1 MDGVVFTRH
10 KALVSRFFTPVGC
23 STSCKCHGN
32 LNSSKMS
39 HLTRQTLL
47 LEDIAVD
54 TFVHSSFG
62 TVVMTLFH
70 SLFTAPSWHTFTS
83 LACGWA
89 LATDR
94 HTITTYLW
102 LTGATT
108 VKHFSR
114 FYVFL
119 GCPLYN
125 RRWQL
130 WGAVIRLA
138 VQFVPEGEVIRVS
151 FDDTTKKKAGR
162 HIEGRDRYRNGA
174 GSARQEYRTL
184 RGLNCVLGIRHIP
197 LTRWPG
203 HSLSVPVGLAL
214 YRKPAQATTLNV
226 PYQSRSQLARAILD
240 CIATQAPGRP
250 IRSLADGGYATKDY
264 VRQLP
269 EAAHVVGRFPISA
282 KLYEGPPPPTPKR
295 RGAPRKKG
303 ALRGSPKTLA
313 QTATEW
319 SPHPSEAGAE
329 IQAWEGLWH
338 AVLPGRLVRVVVLR
352 RQGTPAPKR
361 PGQRKPPPILEAFF
375 TTDLTL
381 SAEDILHEYGDRWAV
396 EMAIRDANACAG
408 LGQDQ
413 CRKRQRIVGAH
424 TFRLVMVAARPLWF
438 IDQVECGTTF
448 NLCCYRPWYRQKVAP
463 SQLDVVWACRE
474 ALHEAGIFPIPRFT
488 PALAE
493 NHEEPAYALPLA
505 A

>member
-1 MDGVVFTRH
+1 M
-10 KALVSRFFTPVGC
+10 
-23 STSCKCHGN
+23 
-32 LNSSKMS
+32 
-39 HLTRQTLL
+39 
-47 LEDIAVD
+47 D
-54 TFVHSSFG
+54 TFFISSFG
-62 TVVMTLFH
+62 TFVMGLFH
-70 SLFTAPSWHTFTS
+70 GLFTAPAWQSFAL

-89 LATDR
+89 LTTDR
-94 HTITTYLW
+94 HTITTYMW

-119 GCPLYN
+119 GCPLYTQ
-125 RRWQL
+125 RWHL
-130 WGAVIRLA
+130 WGAVIRQAARL
-138 VQFVPEGEVIRVS
+138 VPEGEVIAVA

-162 HIEGRDRYRNGA
+162 HIEGLGRYRNGA

-184 RGLNCVLGIRHIP
+184 RGLNFVLGIMRIP

-203 HSLSVPVGLAL
+203 HSLSVPIGLEL
-214 YRKPAQATTLNV
+214 YLKPDQATALNM
-226 PYQSRSQLARAILD
+226 PYRSRSQLARDILD
-240 CIATQAPGRP
+240 FMAEQMPGRP

-264 VRQLP
+264 ARQLP
-269 EAAHVVGRFPISA
+269 DAAHVVGRFPTSA
-282 KLYEGPPPPTPKR
+282 KLYTLPPAPTPKR

-303 ALRGSPKTLA
+303 DLIGSPKTLV
-313 QTATEW
+313 QTSQGW
-319 SPHPSEAGAE
+319 LPHPSEAGAE
-329 IQAWEGLWH
+329 IQAWCGLWH
-338 AVLPGRLVRVVVLR
+338 SVLPGRLVRVVVLR
-352 RQGTPAPKR
+352 RDSQRATKR
-361 PGQRKPPPILEAFF
+361 PEHRKPPPAIEAFF

-381 SAEDILHEYGDRWAV
+381 SAQDILTAYSDRWAV
-396 EMAIRDANACAG
+396 EIAIRDANAFEG

-413 CRKRQRIVGAH
+413 CRKRQRILGAN
-424 TFRLVMVAARPLWF
+424 TFRLVMAAARTLWF
-438 IDQVECGTTF
+438 VDQVECGTIF

-493 NHEEPAYALPLA
+493 NHEEPERALPLA

>member
-1 MDGVVFTRH
+1 
-10 KALVSRFFTPVGC
+10 
-23 STSCKCHGN
+23 
-32 LNSSKMS
+32 
-39 HLTRQTLL
+39 L

-62 TVVMTLFH
+62 TVVMTLFQGI
-70 SLFTAPSWHTFTS
+70 FTAPSWQTFTS

-89 LATDR
+89 LASDR

-119 GCPLYN
+119 GCPLYH

-138 VQFVPEGEVIRVS
+138 AQFVPEGEVIRVI

-162 HIEGRDRYRNGA
+162 HIEGLDRYRNGA

-184 RGLNCVLGIRHIP
+184 QGLNFVLGLMSIP

-203 HSLSVPVGLAL
+203 HSLSVPVGLEL
-214 YRKPAQATTLNV
+214 YLKPTQATALNV
-226 PYQSRSQLARAILD
+226 PYRSRSQLARDILD
-240 CIATQAPGRP
+240 FLAEQLPGRP

-264 VRQLP
+264 VRRLP
-269 EAAHVVGRFPISA
+269 EAADVVGRLPISA
-282 KLYEGPPPPTPKR
+282 KLYTLPPKPTQKR

-303 ALRGSPKTLA
+303 ALIGSPKTLA
-313 QTATEW
+313 QTAKGW
-319 SPHPSEAGAE
+319 APHPSEAGAE
-329 IQAWEGLWH
+329 IQAWDGLWH
-338 AVLPGRLVRVVVLR
+338 PVLPERLVRVVVLR
-352 RQGTPAPKR
+352 REVTHATKR
-361 PGQRKPPPILEAFF
+361 PGQRKPLPAIEAFF

-381 SAEDILHEYGDRWAV
+381 SAHDIVNEYGDRWAV
-396 EMAIRDANACAG
+396 EIEIRDANAFDG

-413 CRKRQRIVGAH
+413 CRKRQRIIGAN
-424 TFRLVMVAARPLWF
+424 TFRLVLAAARTLWF
-438 IDQVECGTTF
+438 IGQVECGTTF
-448 NLCCYRPWYRQKVAP
+448 HLCRYRPWYRQKVAP

-474 ALHEAGIFPIPRFT
+474 TLYEAGIFPIPRFT
-488 PALAE
+488 PELAE
-493 NHEEPAYALPLA
+493 NDEEPEHALPLA

>member
-1 MDGVVFTRH
+1 MQVPRQPQ
-10 KALVSRFFTPVGC
+10 L
-23 STSCKCHGN
+23 
-32 LNSSKMS
+32 SKMS
-39 HLTRQTLL
+39 HLVGQTLL

-54 TFVHSSFG
+54 TFVDSSFG
-62 TVVMTLFH
+62 TVVMTLFQG
-70 SLFTAPSWHTFTS
+70 LFTGPSWQTFTY

-89 LATDR
+89 LAGDR

-138 VQFVPEGEVIRVS
+138 AQFVPAGAVIRVS
-151 FDDTTKKKAGR
+151 FDDTTKKKAGAQ
-162 HIEGRDRYRNGA
+162 IEGLARYRNGA

-184 RGLNCVLGIRHIP
+184 RGVNFVLGIMRIP

-203 HSLSVPVGLAL
+203 HCLSVPVGCEL
-214 YRKPAQATTLNV
+214 YLKEAQAQKLKV
-226 PYQSRSQLARAILD
+226 PHRSRSQLARVILD
-240 CIATQAPGRP
+240 FMAEQLPGRP

-269 EAAHVVGRFPISA
+269 EAVHAVGRFPISA
-282 KLYEGPPPPTPKR
+282 QLYQVPPKPPHKR

-303 ALRGSPKTLA
+303 DLIGSPKTLV
-313 QTATEW
+313 QTEAGW
-319 SPHPSEAGAE
+319 APHPSEAGTE
-329 IQAWEGLWH
+329 FHSWCGLWH
-338 AVLPGRLVRVVVLR
+338 AVLPGRLLRVVVVR
-352 RQGTPAPKR
+352 RQANAGPKQA
-361 PGQRKPPPILEAFF
+361 GHRKPPPLEAFF

-381 SAEDILHEYGDRWAV
+381 SPCDILAEYRDRWAV
-396 EMAIRDANACAG
+396 EIEIRDANAFDG

-413 CRKRQRIVGAH
+413 CRKRQRIIGAN
-424 TFRLVMVAARPLWF
+424 TLRLVLAAARTLWF
-438 IDQVECGTTF
+438 IDRVEQGMDVH
-448 NLCCYRPWYRQKVAP
+448 LCRYRPWYRQKVAP

-474 ALHEAGIFPIPRFT
+474 ALQEAGIFPILRFT
-488 PALAE
+488 PDQAE
-493 NHEEPAYALPLA
+493 NGEEFDNALPLA

>member
-1 MDGVVFTRH
+1 MQ
-10 KALVSRFFTPVGC
+10 
-23 STSCKCHGN
+23 CHGN
-32 LNSSKMS
+32 INSSKMS
-39 HLTRQTLL
+39 HLSGQTLL

-54 TFVHSSFG
+54 TFVYSSFG
-62 TVVMTLFH
+62 TVVMTLFYD
-70 SLFTAPSWHTFTS
+70 LFTAPSWRTFIL

-108 VKHFSR
+108 VKHFAQ

-119 GCPLYN
+119 GCPLYTQ
-125 RRWQL
+125 RWHL

-138 VQFVPEGEVIRVS
+138 VQFVPVGEVIRVS

-162 HIEGRDRYRNGA
+162 SIEGLDRYRNGA

-184 RGLNCVLGIRHIP
+184 RGLNFVVGIMHIP

-203 HSLSVPVGLAL
+203 HYLSVPVGCEL
-214 YRKPAQATTLNV
+214 YLKEPQAQSLNV
-226 PYQSRSQLARAILD
+226 PYQSRSQLARTILD
-240 CIATQAPGRP
+240 FVVVQLPGRS

-269 EAAHVVGRFPISA
+269 KVAHVVGRFPISA
-282 KLYEGPPPPTPKR
+282 KLYEVPPSPTPKR

-303 ALRGSPKTLA
+303 DLIGSPKTLA
-313 QTATEW
+313 QTTTGW
-319 SPHPSEAGAE
+319 VPHPSEAGAE
-329 IQAWEGLWH
+329 IQAWCGLWH
-338 AVLPGRLVRVVVLR
+338 AVLPGRLVQVVVLR
-352 RQGTPAPKR
+352 RQSQLATKYQ
-361 PGQRKPPPILEAFF
+361 GQRKPPPALEAFF

-381 SAEDILHEYGDRWAV
+381 SVDEIVREYGHRWAV
-396 EMAIRDANACAG
+396 EIAIRDSNAFAG

-413 CRKRQRIVGAH
+413 CRKRQRIVGAN
-424 TFRLVMVAARPLWF
+424 TLRLVLAAARTLWF
-438 IDQVECGTTF
+438 IAHVDRGTGVP
-448 NLCCYRPWYRQKVAP
+448 LGRYRPWYRQKVAP
-463 SQLDVVWACRE
+463 SQLDIAEACRE

-488 PALAE
+488 PELAE
-493 NHEEPAYALPLA
+493 NDEEPAHALPLA

>member
-1 MDGVVFTRH
+1 
-10 KALVSRFFTPVGC
+10 
-23 STSCKCHGN
+23 
-32 LNSSKMS
+32 MS
-39 HLTRQTLL
+39 HLTGQTLFL
-47 LEDIAVD
+47 QDITVD

-62 TVVMTLFH
+62 TVVMTLFQG
-70 SLFTAPSWHTFTS
+70 LFTAPSWQTFTY

-138 VQFVPEGEVIRVS
+138 APLVPAGEVIRVI
-151 FDDTTKKKAGR
+151 FDDTTKKKAGT
-162 HIEGRDRYRNGA
+162 HIEGLARYRNGA

-184 RGLNCVLGIRHIP
+184 RGLNFVLGIMRIP
-197 LTRWPG
+197 LKRWPG
-203 HSLSVPVGLAL
+203 HSLSVPVGLEL
-214 YRKPAQATTLNV
+214 YLKPAQAQALHV
-226 PYQSRSQLARAILD
+226 PYRSRSQLARDILD
-240 CIATQAPGRP
+240 FLAAQMPGRP

-264 VRQLP
+264 SRQLP
-269 EAAHVVGRFPISA
+269 EATHVVGRLPISA
-282 KLYEGPPPPTPKR
+282 KLYTLPSKPTTKR

-303 ALRGSPKTLA
+303 DLIGSPKTLA
-313 QTATEW
+313 QTSKGW

-329 IQAWEGLWH
+329 IQAWTGLWH

-352 RQGTPAPKR
+352 RDGTSAPKQ
-361 PGQRKPPPILEAFF
+361 PGQRKPPPAIEAFF

-381 SAEDILHEYGDRWAV
+381 SAQDIINEYGDRWAV
-396 EMAIRDANACAG
+396 EIEIRDANAFDG

-413 CRKRQRIVGAH
+413 CRKRQRLLGAN
-424 TFRLVMVAARPLWF
+424 TFRLVMAAARTLWF
-438 IDQVECGTTF
+438 ISQVECGTTF
-448 NLCCYRPWYRQKVAP
+448 NLCRYRPWYRQKVAP
-463 SQLDVVWACRE
+463 SQRDVVWACRE
-474 ALHEAGIFPIPRFT
+474 ALYDAGIIPIPRFT
-488 PALAE
+488 PDLAE
-493 NHEEPAYALPLA
+493 NDEEPDHALPLA